1 MRLCHLRTKLGK
13 LAMMYVCVGGTDLN
27 HFVSIYDFY
36 IVFWRCPNV
45 WYFFYIFLYSIT
57 TYTLYHFSIS
67 TNSKLKNTTGTDNST
82 YYIDQYTV
90 YRYGRGDFL
99 IVSCPFWGNN
109 IAFSSVYEMFVFQ
122 LNVILTTFLIGNFS
136 RGVVAFLFF

>member
-13 LAMMYVCVGGTDLN
+13 LAMMYLCVGGTDLN

-82 YYIDQYTV
+82 YYID
-90 YRYGRGDFL
+90 
-99 IVSCPFWGNN
+99 
-109 IAFSSVYEMFVFQ
+109 
-122 LNVILTTFLIGNFS
+122 
-136 RGVVAFLFF
+136 